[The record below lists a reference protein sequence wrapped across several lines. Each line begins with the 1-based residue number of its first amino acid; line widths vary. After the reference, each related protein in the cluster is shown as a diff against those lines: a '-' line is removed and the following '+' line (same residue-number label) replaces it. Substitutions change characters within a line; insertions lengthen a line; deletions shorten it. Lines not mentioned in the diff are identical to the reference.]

1 MNTKGED
8 LLERHL
14 TYSDTKTHE
23 YQDTVYIPVYSDIYS
38 EVRTKSILLT
48 ATLSIRSTSL
58 SDTTFIKTIDYYDT
72 EGKLVKS
79 FLDRT
84 LILGPMESIDY
95 VIEQEDDTGGTGANF
110 LVQWGARKDVKPI
123 FQCVMIGTIGQHGLA
138 FTTDGISTKD

>member
-1 MNTKGED
+1 M
-8 LLERHL
+8 
-14 TYSDTKTHE
+14 
-23 YQDTVYIPVYSDIYS
+23 
-38 EVRTKSILLT
+38 LT